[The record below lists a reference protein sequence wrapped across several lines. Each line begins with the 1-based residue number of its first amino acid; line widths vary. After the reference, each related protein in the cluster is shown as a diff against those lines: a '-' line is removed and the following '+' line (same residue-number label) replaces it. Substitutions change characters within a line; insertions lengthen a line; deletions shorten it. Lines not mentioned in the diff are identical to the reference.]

1 MLYKESSII
10 SIYGLAFLILI
21 WAPIHKFLFIMK
33 KILFFVIVMGLSL
46 NGYAQ
51 EEFKSRFKPIP
62 AKKSKTKEII
72 PPKVVSP
79 KITPPDIVKKPDS
92 VPPFNPDDLFKD
104 SNLYKKESNSE
115 GIFYRRNQ
123 YLGSFKTKSF
133 TSTIRY
139 RDAAFVDGDKIKVY
153 LNDKMIE
160 AEVVLDGDFKEF
172 KIKLENGMNKID
184 FEALNEGF
192 ASPNTAEFQVY
203 DDKGVVVSSSEW
215 NVGTG
220 YKATIILVNE

>member
-1 MLYKESSII
+1 
-10 SIYGLAFLILI
+10 
-21 WAPIHKFLFIMK
+21 MK
-33 KILFFVIVMGLSL
+33 RILFYVIVIGMSL

-51 EEFKSRFKPIP
+51 EEFKTKFKPIP
-62 AKKSKTKEII
+62 AKNSKIKKVI
-72 PPKVVSP
+72 PPKEISP
-79 KITPPDIVKKPDS
+79 KIAPPEVVKAPINDFVNPEDI
-92 VPPFNPDDLFKD
+92 FLN
-104 SNLYKKESNSE
+104 SNIYKKEANSK

-139 RDAAFVDGDKIKVY
+139 RDAAFVDGDKIRVY
-153 LNDKMIE
+153 LNDKIIE
-160 AEVVLDGDFKEF
+160 PEVVLDGAFKGF
-172 KIKLENGMNKID
+172 KIALVEGSNKID

-203 DDKGVVVSSSEW
+203 DDKGIAISADQW

-220 YKATIILVNE
+220 YKATIILMKE

>member
-1 MLYKESSII
+1 M
-10 SIYGLAFLILI
+10 
-21 WAPIHKFLFIMK
+21 
-33 KILFFVIVMGLSL
+33 SL

-51 EEFKSRFKPIP
+51 DEFGKKVEPIP
-62 AKKSKTKEII
+62 AKNKNLKIKKVK
-72 PPKVVSP
+72 PPKEVLP
-79 KITPPDIVKKPDS
+79 KITPPDVVKKPDS
-92 VPPFNPDDLFKD
+92 VPQFNPEDLFKD
-104 SNLYKKESNSE
+104 YTLYKKEENSK

-153 LNDKMIE
+153 LNGKIIE
-160 AEVVLDGDFKEF
+160 PEVVLDGEF
-172 KIKLENGMNKID
+172 KGFKISLEKGINRID

-203 DDKGVVVSSSEW
+203 DDKGVVISASQW

-220 YKATIILVNE
+220 YKATIILVKE

>member
-1 MLYKESSII
+1 
-10 SIYGLAFLILI
+10 
-21 WAPIHKFLFIMK
+21 MK
-33 KILFFVIVMGLSL
+33 KILFFVVIICFSL
-46 NGYAQ
+46 NGFAQ
-51 EEFKSRFKPIP
+51 VEFNTKFKPIP
-62 AKKSKTKEII
+62 AKKLKIKEVI
-72 PPKVVSP
+72 PPKIISP
-79 KITPPDIVKKPDS
+79 KVTPPDLVKKPDS
-92 VPPFNPDDLFKD
+92 VPQFNPEDLFKD
-104 SNLYKKESNSE
+104 STLYKKEANID

-153 LNDKMIE
+153 LNDKIIQP
-160 AEVVLDGDFKEF
+160 EVVLDGAFKGF
-172 KIKLENGMNKID
+172 DIKLENGINKID

-203 DDKGVVVSSSEW
+203 DDKGIAITASQW

-220 YKATIILVNE
+220 YKATIIIVKE